1 MESSLG
7 LVPVVPGYVP
17 LALLCALE
25 AAAVLAW
32 LIVFGRRRPDDSEAP
47 WCARCAR
54 LHARAEAFGRGAD
67 AVAVGAL
74 AFLVA
79 LPFVAAGYESGFTFA
94 NAVLGISAVAAVVGV
109 AAEADFFAHA
119 AAMRL
124 WRQFGWRTDPARIV
138 GGGAR
143 WLGALFVLY
152 LFQPRDALLGG
163 DAGVAALFGDAGKR
177 LVQDLGSPW
186 TIMAAATIIAGACV
200 VSVAARWLIP
210 LMIGSLPTAL
220 AARREPH
227 GTAT

>member
-1 MESSLG
+1 VSSVESSVG

-25 AAAVLAW
+25 AAALLGWPIA
-32 LIVFGRRRPDDSEAP
+32 FGRRLPDDSEAP
-47 WCARCAR
+47 RCARCAR
-54 LHARAEAFGRGAD
+54 LHARTEAFGRGAD

-79 LPFVAAGYESGFTFA
+79 LPFVAAGYETGFTFA
-94 NAVLGISAVAAVVGV
+94 NAVLGVSAVAGVIGV

-119 AAMRL
+119 AASRL

-152 LFQPRDALLGG
+152 LFQPRDA
-163 DAGVAALFGDAGKR
+163 GVAALFGDAGKR
-177 LVQDLGSPW
+177 LVQDLGSAW

-200 VSVAARWLIP
+200 VSVAARWLVP
-210 LMIGSLPTAL
+210 LIAGSLPAAL